1 MNNQC
6 ECHTHI
12 SAALNLFLVVFF
24 YDLFLEFL
32 FNLMTDDAA
41 RSHSK
46 LHFQRKTEIL
56 PYGVC
61 SSLWLT
67 AVYFIVSDRIL
78 ATFVV

>member
-1 MNNQC
+1 
-6 ECHTHI
+6 
-12 SAALNLFLVVFF
+12 
-24 YDLFLEFL
+24 
-32 FNLMTDDAA
+32 MTDDAA

-46 LHFQRKTEIL
+46 LHFQLKTEIL